1 MTCTFDLWNI
11 SEGCKKNWLF
21 LSGEVGVLCQYL
33 PLIFFSFLLELI
45 RHSDLA
51 FQKQHKGTS
60 ATSPKYNEVSLESG
74 LTWIIRELIGEIVTC
89 CAERNN

>member
-1 MTCTFDLWNI
+1 MTASVVFGKFLRSVTKLAI
-11 SEGCKKNWLF
+11 S
-21 LSGEVGVLCQYL
+21 VGGGRGTVSV

-60 ATSPKYNEVSLESG
+60 VTSPKYKIFLVMKFL
-74 LTWIIRELIGEIVTC
+74 LKVP
-89 CAERNN
+89 

>member
-1 MTCTFDLWNI
+1 M
-11 SEGCKKNWLF
+11 S
-21 LSGEVGVLCQYL
+21 V

-51 FQKQHKGTS
+51 FQKQHNYVKGTS
-60 ATSPKYNEVSLESG
+60 VTSPKYNEVSLESA